1 MNRWQKIRWT
11 CRALFQKAK
20 LDQEMDE
27 EMRAHVEIQTQENI
41 EAGMK
46 PEEAR
51 RAALLE
57 FGPMES
63 VKETCRDQRGI
74 GWVEDLARDLRFGAR
89 LLRKSPGFTTVA
101 VLTLALGIGATSA
114 VFSLVQGVLLTPPP
128 YPKPDQVV
136 LIEPARTDGQPYAR
150 DCATS
155 QWLEWRNTTN
165 CFQCIAGYK
174 WGFHFLLR
182 EDGSESVQGLWVKP
196 EYFEVIGVKPL
207 LGRAFSQADVAAQTG
222 TETTI
227 VLGYDLWRRR
237 FSGDPRILGQAI
249 HLGRHPALTVIGVM
263 PPGVRF
269 LPSCASVTFPNSD
282 VNAKIDFWLLLGP
295 PNLTQPEAPYCNAV
309 VGRLRDRV
317 TLAQARA
324 ELTTIA
330 DRQAKADKRFEG
342 ITARVE
348 PLMAEWN
355 REGHHLLLPLVGAV
369 TLVFL
374 IACANIG
381 GLLLARGIQR
391 QQEYAVRCALGAQR
405 IQLCRQVLTES
416 LLVSLSGGSVGI
428 GLAMAT
434 VRALKIIGGH
444 AIARLDAVAIGW
456 PVLAFCLGSAVVAA
470 IIAGLAPAIHAV
482 RLNAAEDLKGTRTS
496 SLGLAE
502 RRFLGGVATVQIA
515 LTLALLVGAGLLIR
529 TMINL
534 ANIHPGYS
542 TQNIL
547 TMDVTTPDQ
556 DYADRGAFHSEAL
569 ARIAAIPG
577 IRHVAFG
584 WGVPLTGNSAMSQVR
599 VEGRFATDAG
609 TGKDFINEV
618 AIATRF
624 VTADFFNVLNLR
636 IVHGRGFRLPDGWCG
651 PGAVTNAPFVAVVN
665 QAMAR
670 KYFDDQDP
678 IGRRIKLNPGFA
690 IPAEII
696 GVVADSR
703 NGSLVQPPEPEVYF
717 YYFQVGTITKRLVIQ
732 TAADPRR
739 FVGMVRHELRAMD
752 PKVAIEH
759 VATMAQIRAESV
771 ASQTFAMRLL
781 AAFSL
786 VGSVLAVVGIYGVL
800 SLSVGSR
807 KREIAI
813 RMAVGAPRREVLTLI
828 LRGGLKLVA
837 LGLVL
842 GFSIAIPLAKEL
854 RGFLFGVAPSDAA
867 TFLGAAILFSYGG
880 CAGLLAAGPSSLTG
894 RSDDDATLRMNSN
907 CT

>member
-1 MNRWQKIRWT
+1 MSWLRKTEVRL
-11 CRALFQKAK
+11 RALFQKRR
-20 LDQEMDE
+20 LDAEMDE
-27 EMRAHVEIQTQENI
+27 EMRAHVEMQTQENI

-46 PEEAR
+46 PEDAR
-51 RAALLE
+51 YAALRQ
-57 FGPMES
+57 FGWAES
-63 VKETCRDQRGI
+63 IKETCREQRGTM
-74 GWVEDLARDLRFGAR
+74 WVENLVRDLRFGAR
-89 LLRKSPGFTTVA
+89 MLRKNPGFTA
-101 VLTLALGIGATSA
+101 ISVLTLALGIGATSA

-128 YPKPDQVV
+128 YPKPEQVV
-136 LIEPARTDGQPYAR
+136 LIEPARKDGQPYAR

-165 CFQCIAGYK
+165 CFQCIAAYR
-174 WGFHFLLR
+174 WGFQFLLR
-182 EDGSESVQGLWVKP
+182 EDGSESVQGLCVTP
-196 EYFEVIGVKPL
+196 EYFEVIGVRPL
-207 LGRAFSQADVAAQTG
+207 LGRAFSQADMAAQTG

-227 VLGYDLWRRR
+227 ILGYDLWRRR

-249 HLGRHPALTVIGVM
+249 HLSRHPPLTVIGVM
-263 PPGVRF
+263 PPGARL
-269 LPSCASVTFPNSD
+269 LPSCASVSFPNCD

-295 PNLTQPEAPYCNAV
+295 PDLKRPEASYCNAI

-330 DRQAKADKRFEG
+330 DRQAKADERFQG
-342 ITARVE
+342 ITARAD
-348 PLMAEWN
+348 PLMAAWN
-355 REGHHLLLPLVGAV
+355 REGRRMLLPLMGAV
-369 TLVFL
+369 ILAFL

-405 IQLCRQVLTES
+405 IQLFRQVLTES
-416 LLVSLSGGSVGI
+416 LLVSLSGGSAGI

-444 AIARLDAVAIGW
+444 AIPRLDAVAIGW
-456 PVLAFCLGSAVVAA
+456 PVLACCLGSVVVAA

-482 RLNAAEDLKGTRTS
+482 RLNAAEGLKGARTS
-496 SLGLAE
+496 GLGLTE

-515 LTLALLVGAGLLIR
+515 LTLALLMGAGLLIR

-534 ANIHPGYS
+534 ANINPGYS
-542 TQNIL
+542 TQNVL

-599 VEGRFATDAG
+599 VEGRSATDAG
-609 TGKDFINEV
+609 TGRDFINEV
-618 AIATRF
+618 AVATRF

-636 IVHGRGFRLPDGWCG
+636 IVNGRGFRLSDGWCG
-651 PGAVTNAPFVAVVN
+651 PGANTNAPFVAIVN

-690 IPAEII
+690 TPAEII

-732 TAADPRR
+732 TAADPLR
-739 FVGMVRHELRAMD
+739 FVGTVQHELRVMD

-771 ASQTFAMRLL
+771 ASQALAMRLL
-781 AAFSL
+781 VAFSL
-786 VGSVLAVVGIYGVL
+786 VASVLALIGIYGVL
-800 SLSVGSR
+800 SLSVDSR

-813 RMAVGAPRREVLTLI
+813 RLAVGAPRRTV
-828 LRGGLKLVA
+828 

-842 GFSIAIPLAKEL
+842 SGGVKLIAVGLFIGIGAAIALAQVL
-854 RGFLFGVAPSDAA
+854 RAFLFGVEPTDLI
-867 TFLGAAILFSYGG
+867 TFVAVAILF
-880 CAGLLAAGPSSLTG
+880 AAEALLVCLLPAL
-894 RSDDDATLRMNSN
+894 RATRVDPMTALR
-907 CT
+907 CE